1 MQLPVNRFKHA
12 ILAGRCQI
20 GLWSS
25 LGSPTAMEML
35 AHSGF
40 DWFVLD
46 TEHAPNELPDVIA
59 QMRVLANSPTEAVVR
74 PAWNDMVLIKRF
86 LDAGAQTLLVPFI
99 QNADEARQAVR
110 SMRYPPDGVRGVSVA
125 QRANRY
131 GRVADYHARAQ
142 DELCLLVQLETRS
155 ALDQLEAI
163 AEVDGVDGIFI
174 GPSDLAADL
183 GHLGNPAHPEVQ
195 DAIRSAVERCRS
207 VGKPAGILTPV
218 EDEARR
224 YLDWGFTFVAVGSE
238 MGLLR
243 KAADALA
250 SRFAH

>member
-12 ILAGRCQI
+12 ILAGRRQI

-59 QMRVLANSPTEAVVR
+59 QMRVLANSPAEAVVR

-195 DAIRSAVERCRS
+195 DAIRSAVERCRA

-218 EDEARR
+218 EEEARR

-250 SRFAH
+250 ARFTQ